1 MWVWVIIIRNIPLV
15 AAASKGQ
22 QPFPNIPFS
31 VFSKFVEDNF
41 ASTVSLSTVLMLLFT
56 ITENTDLFSLHFFQ
70 RSGERGSKK
79 SPPATG
85 WIRNLGTAVKRRLD
99 ENQAELLSEDDVD
112 AHSSEQKSSI
122 AIGIKMDALA
132 VVLGLHPFNKA
143 GKFTGK
149 LKAVS
154 HKQIQAV
161 YSLCPNTA
169 TCQTMDCNKKALYQ
183 NTKPA
188 DLGLVTFIK
197 DFTVYDDV
205 PVYSGL
211 CKQCG
216 TIYYADHERSSGGQ
230 QHERVYLNSAKYI
243 KIGQNM
249 WVDRGFTNA
258 VLSGMYTFHASA
270 SAYTEFWNNSFDL
283 DGRGGV
289 SRRQVWQAFVQESI
303 RLVASASD
311 AHLAIKD
318 GLSIDEVTK
327 EAYKE
332 LGANGILRSAEG
344 HSCTECTHAYKRPAD
359 VIQPGNVA
367 DMVGMEERN
376 PVEGQAEAKQPVDE
390 NEEAAPVKMVVIDG
404 IVMGHTVSFHFFTVH
419 LKDVEQS
426 WPMLVVV
433 FIVLCMSWNMGV
445 HVMLPN
451 HFIPPR
457 MYCVETICAPCG
469 VIVAWAK
476 FDKAE
481 SPTNI
486 LEFLQLV
493 YPEKDERPAYI
504 CIDKACVVLRTVV
517 NDEKW
522 LPWLETSR
530 FIVDAYHYTNHKVS
544 DTLCKEWCNPAPLNG
559 SAPNLVIA
567 ERDGQGQLYY
577 KRAFNTQACEQL
589 NAWLGGFESILKRM
603 TPGNFDWFL
612 HTMLFYHTIQVLKKQ
627 KQRGGGE
634 GEGEG
639 EGDEFI

>member
-1 MWVWVIIIRNIPLV
+1 MWAWVIIIRNIPLV

-70 RSGERGSKK
+70 RSGEHGSKK

-143 GKFTGK
+143 GKFKGK

-249 WVDRGFTNA
+249 WVD
-258 VLSGMYTFHASA
+258 
-270 SAYTEFWNNSFDL
+270 
-283 DGRGGV
+283 
-289 SRRQVWQAFVQESI
+289 
-303 RLVASASD
+303 
-311 AHLAIKD
+311 
-318 GLSIDEVTK
+318 
-327 EAYKE
+327 
-332 LGANGILRSAEG
+332 
-344 HSCTECTHAYKRPAD
+344 
-359 VIQPGNVA
+359 
-367 DMVGMEERN
+367 
-376 PVEGQAEAKQPVDE
+376 
-390 NEEAAPVKMVVIDG
+390 
-404 IVMGHTVSFHFFTVH
+404 
-419 LKDVEQS
+419 
-426 WPMLVVV
+426 
-433 FIVLCMSWNMGV
+433 
-445 HVMLPN
+445 
-451 HFIPPR
+451 
-457 MYCVETICAPCG
+457 
-469 VIVAWAK
+469 
-476 FDKAE
+476 
-481 SPTNI
+481 
-486 LEFLQLV
+486 
-493 YPEKDERPAYI
+493 
-504 CIDKACVVLRTVV
+504 
-517 NDEKW
+517 
-522 LPWLETSR
+522 
-530 FIVDAYHYTNHKVS
+530 
-544 DTLCKEWCNPAPLNG
+544 
-559 SAPNLVIA
+559 
-567 ERDGQGQLYY
+567 
-577 KRAFNTQACEQL
+577 
-589 NAWLGGFESILKRM
+589 
-603 TPGNFDWFL
+603 
-612 HTMLFYHTIQVLKKQ
+612 
-627 KQRGGGE
+627 
-634 GEGEG
+634 
-639 EGDEFI
+639 